1 MYYILHSTFCLGYV
15 PPFWASVGVL
25 FLCCFYIVIFLPES
39 LKEKQNFNRF
49 SCLANARRIKEFVV
63 ANRGPYINI
72 CLLLSFISFI
82 FIDLD
87 YFGSVTVL
95 YTKHHPLCW
104 GPEIIGYYMT
114 AKTAFASAGIVF
126 TFKVLTKYIPET
138 LVVIIGCVCFMVS
151 DVILGFAKTTLAM
164 FLSCIPAFF
173 LAVAPPGNQ
182 SIASKLVSTHEQG
195 VLCSIIAVSEGLAK
209 FLAPLTI
216 NTLYPV
222 GLDKL
227 HLPGFVFFVEA
238 GLLLVPVILFAVIH
252 YIIRK
257 NGRFLY
263 ASLPGNCEEA
273 EVQVHCEHK
282 QRL

>member
-1 MYYILHSTFCLGYV
+1 
-15 PPFWASVGVL
+15 
-25 FLCCFYIVIFLPES
+25 
-39 LKEKQNFNRF
+39 
-49 SCLANARRIKEFVV
+49 
-63 ANRGPYINI
+63 
-72 CLLLSFISFI
+72 
-82 FIDLD
+82 
-87 YFGSVTVL
+87 
-95 YTKHHPLCW
+95 
-104 GPEIIGYYMT
+104 
-114 AKTAFASAGIVF
+114 
-126 TFKVLTKYIPET
+126 
-138 LVVIIGCVCFMVS
+138 
-151 DVILGFAKTTLAM
+151 M

-252 YIIRK
+252 YLIRK

-263 ASLPGNCEEA
+263 ASLPGNCKET
-273 EVQVHCEHK
+273 EVQVQC
-282 QRL
+282 